1 MDSRPCGC
9 ERDARQA
16 PAGIPADA
24 FPRDAMLAISLR
36 IPLPIPPV
44 GGRSSGQRM
53 TIQWKILGEVPSR
66 WKGYAGVSGCK
77 SILSVFGS

>member
-1 MDSRPCGC
+1 
-9 ERDARQA
+9 
-16 PAGIPADA
+16 
-24 FPRDAMLAISLR
+24 MLAISLR